1 MKAQIRGS
9 KYANKL
15 EVRESF
21 SGEVIPQQSLER
33 LKRCQVRKAFQVR
46 YERCE
51 AAGKLAGWY
60 IAAALSEKQQKSSR
74 DFRVVQ
80 WLRLCTLNA
89 GSLSSIPG
97 RGTRSH
103 MLQLKIQYGT
113 MKTEDPTCHNDAPAQ
128 PNK

>member
-33 LKRCQVRKAFQVR
+33 LKRGQIKKAFQAH

-51 AAGKLAGWY
+51 AVGY
-60 IAAALSEKQQKSSR
+60 IWETG
-74 DFRVVQ
+74 
-80 WLRLCTLNA
+80 RLVYSCCL
-89 GSLSSIPG
+89 I
-97 RGTRSH
+97 
-103 MLQLKIQYGT
+103 
-113 MKTEDPTCHNDAPAQ
+113 
-128 PNK
+128 